1 MIYLGIDPGTHRIG
15 YGVIRSEAQRM
26 VPVAYGIIENK
37 GNDRGLN
44 ISNVERSLAEL
55 IDTHEPVAIGIEK
68 LFFAT
73 NRKTAMAVSEM
84 RGVILAGI
92 NRYDIPVHEFTPL
105 QIKQAV
111 CGYGKADKAQVQ
123 HMVGMILSIKEKIR
137 PDDAA
142 DALAIALCCSSVP
155 NYLRTS

>member
-1 MIYLGIDPGTHRIG
+1 MKYLGIDPGTHRIG
-15 YGVIRSEAQRM
+15 YGIIRVEAQRM
-26 VPVAYGIIENK
+26 VPVAFGVIENT

-44 ISNVERSLAEL
+44 ISNIETSLADL
-55 IDTHEPVAIGIEK
+55 IVAHQPTAIGIEK

-92 NRYDIPVHEFTPL
+92 NRHAIPVYEFTPL
-105 QIKQAV
+105 QIKRAV

-123 HMVGMILSIKEKIR
+123 HMVGMILGIKEKIR

-155 NYLRTS
+155 KHSQTP